1 MNEQVKESKKKR
13 RNAEM
18 EFVHYAT
25 LAGFKVQKNFLPKFV
40 CVREDN
46 TIFLVD
52 VMIKKTHKRRK
63 DQHRLTRIL
72 KRYNIDVYKWSPDK
86 NWLDNTSKHV

>member
-25 LAGFKVQKNFLPKFV
+25 LAGFKVQRNFLPKYV
-40 CVREDN
+40 CVRADN
-46 TIFLVD
+46 SIFMVD
-52 VMIKKTHKRRK
+52 VKIKETHKRRK
-63 DQHRLTRIL
+63 DKHRLTKIL
-72 KRYNIDVYKWSPDK
+72 KRYGIDVYKWSPDK
-86 NWLDNTSKHV
+86 NWLDKTGKNA